1 MTSRSPRVGQRRPGG
16 RTERVREMVATT
28 VLDLIK
34 NGNIDFSYNDVAEI
48 SGIHKTTL
56 YRRWPQRIDLVKEA
70 LKQHNS
76 LLKIPH
82 GKTWSE
88 TAEALVKSVARFL
101 SDPTEIALN
110 IALFSDPSAEASE
123 IAEEY
128 WLPVQ
133 NQLNQLV
140 IEAQERKE
148 LPGDIDPQTLM
159 STIVA
164 PMLMMTM
171 LTRAPLKRKY
181 VTQLIKIVK
190 LYSGNA
196 G

>member
-1 MTSRSPRVGQRRPGG
+1 VQGSAGLTLSLHNLYDAGRFHPSGCGGIRQPPIPVERMTSRSPRVGQRRPGG

-101 SDPTEIALN
+101 
-110 IALFSDPSAEASE
+110 
-123 IAEEY
+123 
-128 WLPVQ
+128 
-133 NQLNQLV
+133 
-140 IEAQERKE
+140 
-148 LPGDIDPQTLM
+148 
-159 STIVA
+159 
-164 PMLMMTM
+164 
-171 LTRAPLKRKY
+171 
-181 VTQLIKIVK
+181 
-190 LYSGNA
+190 
-196 G
+196 

>member
-1 MTSRSPRVGQRRPGG
+1 
-16 RTERVREMVATT
+16 MVATT